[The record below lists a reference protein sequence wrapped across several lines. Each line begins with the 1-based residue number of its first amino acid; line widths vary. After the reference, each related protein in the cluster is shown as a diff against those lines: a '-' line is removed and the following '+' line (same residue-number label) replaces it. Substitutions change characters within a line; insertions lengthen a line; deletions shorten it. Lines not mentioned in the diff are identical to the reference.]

1 MNRLILAAL
10 AAACLTLEAAASTP
24 APRAPDDVERA
35 QAELER
41 AQAELQKAAREF
53 ARLAREHKLDH
64 PRAFAYAFATD
75 PDRAMLGVTVAKGPE
90 DKGRY
95 RGVLLTGITPGGGAD
110 KAGLR
115 SGDLLLEANGTK
127 LEAAVGE
134 ARDPKKRLLEVMN
147 ALKPGDQV
155 AVEYERGG
163 KRHKATVTA
172 TRPQPPPLLGWLD
185 GEHDVLLPPVPPLP
199 PMAPWAP
206 QAPRAA
212 GGLQLARIDDGLAV
226 YFKTKDGVLVVAAP
240 DGGTLALRSGDVIR
254 RINGRSVASPV
265 AAWEEIT
272 SAGDAAL
279 QLQVVREGRELTLEG
294 RLPDTGPRRIERR
307 IERRG
312 NEAPI
317 D

>member
-1 MNRLILAAL
+1 
-10 AAACLTLEAAASTP
+10 
-24 APRAPDDVERA
+24 
-35 QAELER
+35 
-41 AQAELQKAAREF
+41 LQKAAREF

-115 SGDLLLEANGTK
+115 SGDLLLAANGTK
-127 LEAAVGE
+127 LDAAVGE
-134 ARDPKKRLLEVMN
+134 PRDPTKRLLEVMN

-172 TRPQPPPLLGWLD
+172 TRPQPPPMLGWLD
-185 GEHDVLLPPVPPLP
+185 GEHDVLVPPIPPLP

-206 QAPRAA
+206 MAPRAA

-226 YFKTKDGVLVVAAP
+226 YFRTKDGVLVV
-240 DGGTLALRSGDVIR
+240 
-254 RINGRSVASPV
+254 V

-294 RLPDTGPRRIERR
+294 RLPEAGLRRIERR
-307 IERRG
+307 VERRIK
-312 NEAPI
+312 EAPK